1 MGTSVGGVLGLS
13 GHGVPGGARESITGA
28 WMWRQIAEHNQSGM
42 CVHNFECRV
51 GRDFFNS
58 SSHINTTHT
67 NRRLYRALYALAPSF
82 ASFFASSS
90 ASAAASALY
99 VKTIE

>member
-1 MGTSVGGVLGLS
+1 
-13 GHGVPGGARESITGA
+13 
-28 WMWRQIAEHNQSGM
+28 M

-51 GRDFFNS
+51 GRDFFNKLA
-58 SSHINTTHT
+58 HDINTAHT